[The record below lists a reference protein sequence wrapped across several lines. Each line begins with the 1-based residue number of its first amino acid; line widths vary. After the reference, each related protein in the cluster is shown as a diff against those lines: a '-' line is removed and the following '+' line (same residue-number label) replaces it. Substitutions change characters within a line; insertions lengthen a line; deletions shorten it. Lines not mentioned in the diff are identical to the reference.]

1 MLKTKQNLVTR
12 IFDIFYSTIKS
23 CISEIIIVNKL
34 WFDVNAPYKIAIVI
48 LKYIILGFKT
58 LSLSAW
64 NIFMTII
71 LKLRLLILILQTP
84 KKHLVIYHWILSKT
98 YFQLEIRNP
107 DPYRHT
113 NRLHVYGVYC
123 ECVYYFTWNK
133 YLTHS
138 HIVVKT
144 IQQPHKYSI
153 WYFVF
158 VYHKMIYDQKKNFI
172 LKKYM
177 NFKVKKW
184 FSFLLVEEATSIRI
198 FSYTKYWLL
207 L

>member
-1 MLKTKQNLVTR
+1 MLKKG
-12 IFDIFYSTIKS
+12 STTVSVPYHIINAWKICTTLS
-23 CISEIIIVNKL
+23 QGCLICLIQKRCISEIIFDNQL
-34 WFDVNAPYKIAIVI
+34 WFDLNATLTHYNCQLKIYSWR
-48 LKYIILGFKT
+48 LF
-58 LSLSAW
+58 W
-64 NIFMTII
+64 NYGCWYLFC
-71 LKLRLLILILQTP
+71 
-84 KKHLVIYHWILSKT
+84 KHLIIYHWILSKT

-138 HIVVKT
+138 HFFVKT

-184 FSFLLVEEATSIRI
+184 FSFLLVEEAT
-198 FSYTKYWLL
+198 TN
-207 L
+207 